1 MMKRRDE
8 MRARGRAAGVASI
21 EFLVASGTVIL
32 PLVLS
37 ILELGQLVVAKQT
50 LDVAITRA
58 ARAGA
63 AEHGDLRAMRTA
75 LGHGLAALQAGRSDS
90 EALARAIAEAHR
102 PDRVRF
108 DLWTPTAASFTDF
121 GVRRGSHREIPNVW
135 PPSESRR
142 GAASGQTL
150 LQANHIGLRVSWCR
164 TLLFPWL
171 LGTLG
176 RFAMAPDAPAFDRA
190 CLAQGGWPVRAR
202 YLIHAQ
208 SPLRRDALG
217 L

>member
-1 MMKRRDE
+1 MTKLRDE
-8 MRARGRAAGVASI
+8 MGARGRARGVASI
-21 EFLVASGTVIL
+21 EFLVASGTVVL
-32 PLVLS
+32 PLVIA

-50 LDVAITRA
+50 LEVAITRA

-63 AEHGDLRAMRTA
+63 VEHGDLRAMRTA
-75 LGHGLAALQAGRSDS
+75 LGRGLSALQMGGSDA

-102 PDRVRF
+102 PDRVHF
-108 DLWTPTAASFTDF
+108 ELWTPTAASFTDF
-121 GVRRGSHREIPNVW
+121 GVRRGAHWEISNVW
-135 PPSESRR
+135 PPSQTRR

-150 LQANHIGLRVSWCR
+150 LQANHLGLRVGWCR
-164 TLLFPWL
+164 TLLFPLL

-176 RFAMAPDAPAFDRA
+176 RLALAPDAPAFDRA

-208 SPLRRDALG
+208 SPLRREALG

>member
-1 MMKRRDE
+1 MTKPRGE
-8 MRARGRAAGVASI
+8 LRARWRASGVASI
-21 EFLVASGTVIL
+21 EFLVASGTVVL
-32 PLVLS
+32 PLVLA

-63 AEHGDLRAMRTA
+63 AEHGNLHAMRTA
-75 LGHGLAALQAGRSDS
+75 LGRGLAALQMGRGEPD
-90 EALARAIAEAHR
+90 ALARAIAEAHR
-102 PDRVRF
+102 PDRVHF
-108 DLWTPTAASFTDF
+108 ELWTPTAASFTDF
-121 GVRRGSHREIPNVW
+121 AVRRGSHWEIPNVW
-135 PPSESRR
+135 PATETRR

-164 TLLFPWL
+164 MLLFPVL
-171 LGTLG
+171 LGSLG
-176 RFAMAPDAPAFDRA
+176 RLAVNPGTPAFDRA